1 MRCEIGNV
9 ANESWC
15 QSSGGHHGTLS
26 PTLNHYSINQGRQ
39 SNLTSNVAR
48 RIRNSFCLPN
58 SIRRPI
64 APSATQWRC
73 HPQKR
78 KESPRPDRQYITG
91 QCCGFAHSHMEL
103 TRWPTDDRNRVPHRR
118 AFHRGIRNR
127 RAAKSAVLP
136 KDCRAI
142 AA

>member
-48 RIRNSFCLPN
+48 QASLKFGTRFACQ
-58 SIRRPI
+58 I
-64 APSATQWRC
+64 AFGAHRAECNAMAMPS
-73 HPQKR
+73 PE
-78 KESPRPDRQYITG
+78 KEGIT
-91 QCCGFAHSHMEL
+91 
-103 TRWPTDDRNRVPHRR
+103 
-118 AFHRGIRNR
+118 
-127 RAAKSAVLP
+127 AA
-136 KDCRAI
+136 
-142 AA
+142 